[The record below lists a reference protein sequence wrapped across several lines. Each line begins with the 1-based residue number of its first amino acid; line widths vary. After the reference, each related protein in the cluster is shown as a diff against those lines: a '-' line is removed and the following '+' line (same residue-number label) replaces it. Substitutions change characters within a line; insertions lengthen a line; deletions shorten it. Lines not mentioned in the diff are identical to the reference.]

1 MTDVKYCPI
10 CTKSASLPCSS
21 CKNAVYCSQEH
32 QLSHSPEH
40 KHQRSPVKVAFSEK
54 YGRYLIATRDLKAG
68 ELILR
73 ESPFI
78 LGPKSFTLPVCLG
91 CHREFS
97 KGDVIENCERCG
109 WPVCSV
115 NCSNAT
121 IHANE
126 CEVFVRAN
134 YKAPVISANFEK
146 IPAYGI
152 LTPLRCLLLANQ
164 DKDKLNYLQGH
175 LQERYNTPLYQGYRY
190 GVVLV
195 CAILDTNSFDVR
207 GASKQRARAIYYQSA
222 MMSHDC
228 SPNTRHTFD
237 PETLEIILY
246 TTKFVPK
253 GESLTATYTQT
264 LWNTT
269 RRRAHLKVAKCF
281 DCSCNRCSDPT
292 EFGTYAG
299 SIKCSECS
307 GFICSTNPLD
317 CIADWKCNNCG
328 EITLANEMTWNDEV
342 IRSEIRSL
350 ELTDPN
356 ELEGFLERYKN
367 TLHETNS
374 HVIEVKYALTQLYSG
389 EYGTA
394 DKIITERLER
404 RIEFCRELLA
414 VAEKLDAG
422 ATKWRGQLLLNLQE
436 ALVAWAKK
444 EFKQKNITKTLLQEN
459 LNMATEYL
467 KEAASILQVDRDL
480 CTALPK
486 HMKNLKM
493 AVKNL

>member
-97 KGDVIENCERCG
+97 K
-109 WPVCSV
+109 
-115 NCSNAT
+115 
-121 IHANE
+121 
-126 CEVFVRAN
+126 
-134 YKAPVISANFEK
+134 
-146 IPAYGI
+146 AYGI

-190 GVVLV
+190 GVVLVIKKMLKLPYEEEDILNV